1 MFLNIFGLSFA
12 TTLFCNFS
20 NCHLLSLIMPKFK
33 YPCHGLSYVRLQ
45 RNGRTGSGPQNL
57 EISHSNVLSRTHL
70 WERFSLP
77 WQAGQFTWETIL
89 SPVFKCSH
97 DKMFQHW
104 VLSDPYIPFLSCPP
118 VGGINIT
125 LSSYWLLCCSQRD
138 QKNDF
143 APTRLLHSTCLIPDK
158 KQS

>member
-20 NCHLLSLIMPKFK
+20 KCHLLSLIMPKFK
-33 YPCHGLSYVRLQ
+33 YPCHGLSYLRLQ

-77 WQAGQFTWETIL
+77 WQAGQFTWETNL

-97 DKMFQHW
+97 EKMFQYW
-104 VLSDPYIPFLSCPP
+104 VMSGDGWLLFSFLVLSSCWWDEYL
-118 VGGINIT
+118 VV
-125 LSSYWLLCCSQRD
+125 LLL
-138 QKNDF
+138 
-143 APTRLLHSTCLIPDK
+143 AALL
-158 KQS
+158 QSKRSKERFCTNWIVPLDLHDSW